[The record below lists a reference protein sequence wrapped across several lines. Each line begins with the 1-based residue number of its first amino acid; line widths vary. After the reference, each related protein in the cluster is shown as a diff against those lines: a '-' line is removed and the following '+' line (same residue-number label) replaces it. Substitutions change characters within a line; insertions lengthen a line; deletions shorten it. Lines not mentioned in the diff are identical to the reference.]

1 MKGIGGNTQAVIQVK
16 HYAQDENGKYIR
28 DSIGSVVMDWVDAQT
43 IRGWLDLNSGDSRYT
58 TYYAKIQEST
68 HIFIADYVNLDE
80 RISAENARMR
90 INGKLYDIT
99 LIDNPM
105 GMGSGSQLEIYLKF
119 VGGQ

>member
-1 MKGIGGNTQAVIQVK
+1 MKGIGGNTKGTFQVK
-16 HYAQDENGKYIR
+16 KMTKDENGHYIR
-28 DSIGSVVMDWVDAQT
+28 NAIGEIVLDWEDAQT
-43 IRGWLDLNSGDSRYT
+43 IRGWLDLAGGDSRYT

-68 HIFIADYVNLDE
+68 HVFIADYVRLDE

-90 INGKLYDIT
+90 IDGKVYDIM

-105 GMGSGSQLEIYLKF
+105 GMKSGSQLEIFLKF